1 MLKSQDVLVIL
12 QLLSAPVGEQTF
24 PKLASALGMSASE
37 VHAAVKRAA
46 ASGLVDAKTRAVRR
60 SALLE
65 FLVHGLRYVFPPEWV
80 GVTRGVPTSF
90 AASPLASHFASA
102 DMPPVWPHPEGSV
115 RGEGLTPLYRSAPAA
130 ALRDPKLYEW
140 LVLVDAIRA
149 GRARERQLAV
159 KELESRLRHEKA
171 A

>member
-1 MLKSQDVLVIL
+1 MIL
-12 QLLSAPVGEQTF
+12 QLLAAPVGERTF
-24 PKLASALGMSASE
+24 PKLANALGMSASE
-37 VHAAVKRAA
+37 VHAAVQRAS
-46 ASGLVDAKTRAVRR
+46 ASGLVDPKTRAVRR
-60 SALLE
+60 TALLE
-65 FLVHGLRYVFPPEWV
+65 FLVHGLRYVFPPVWL
-80 GVTRGVPTSF
+80 GITRGVPTSY
-90 AASPLASHFASA
+90 AAPPLASHFASA
-102 DMPPVWPHPEGSV
+102 ELPPVWPHPDGSV
-115 RGEGLTPLYRSAPAA
+115 RGEGLAPLYRSAPAA